1 MVMMMMMV
9 MMMVLVMM
17 MVMMMLVVMMVVMM
31 MMMLHTFS
39 VDIQSLCRLVV
50 DCKPY
55 NLFFFSQKMK
65 THFLWV
71 GVSKVNGIISVR
83 GDNGIES

>member
-1 MVMMMMMV
+1 MVVMVMMMVVVVMMVMMV
-9 MMMVLVMM
+9 MMMV
-17 MVMMMLVVMMVVMM
+17 VV

-55 NLFFFSQKMK
+55 NFFFFSQKMK

-71 GVSKVNGIISVR
+71 GVSKVNGIISV
-83 GDNGIES
+83 